1 MKKLAKKSS
10 LKRAINP
17 MAANIRTLL
26 VKNGL
31 LESYKAR
38 PAYQQNDYLS
48 WIAQAKLDATKE
60 KRTKQM
66 LTELRRGNVY
76 MNMAWRRTK

>member
-1 MKKLAKKSS
+1 VRKVAKKSS
-10 LKRAINP
+10 LKRAINRMP
-17 MAANIRTLL
+17 TNIRRLL

-31 LESYKAR
+31 LGLYKAR

-48 WIAQAKLDATKE
+48 WISQAKLDATKE

-66 LTELRRGNVY
+66 LTELRLGNVY
-76 MNMAWRRTK
+76 MNMRWPGSK